1 MIITKQSKVGEL
13 VAEDYRTASV
23 FQQHNIDFCCRGNR
37 SLDDVCSD
45 KGLDLDQLIQKL
57 EQVATRSSTNVTD
70 YNAWPLDL
78 LADYIEKRHH
88 RYVTS
93 TISEIQ
99 FYLERIV
106 DVHGKSHPE
115 LLQVAQLFG
124 ESAKELTA
132 HLKKEE
138 QVVFPFVRAMVQATQ
153 QGDRI
158 DAREVLGDPIA
169 VMKEEHDTEGE
180 RFRTI
185 SSLTRNYTPPDDA
198 CNTYRVTYALLKEFE
213 EDLHLHIHLENNI
226 LFPKALAMEKEL
238 AMFHA

>member
-1 MIITKQSKVGEL
+1 
-13 VAEDYRTASV
+13 
-23 FQQHNIDFCCRGNR
+23 
-37 SLDDVCSD
+37 
-45 KGLDLDQLIQKL
+45 
-57 EQVATRSSTNVTD
+57 
-70 YNAWPLDL
+70 
-78 LADYIEKRHH
+78 

-106 DVHGKSHPE
+106 DVHGKNHPE
-115 LLQVAQLFG
+115 LFQVAQLFG

-185 SSLTRNYTPPDDA
+185 S
-198 CNTYRVTYALLKEFE
+198 
-213 EDLHLHIHLENNI
+213 I
-226 LFPKALAMEKEL
+226 L
-238 AMFHA
+238 